1 MKREQLEQILLDVQK
16 PAQYI
21 GGELNSIMKDKEKV
35 DCRLAFCF
43 PDKYEVGM
51 SHLGM
56 KILYSLYN
64 ERENW
69 WCERVFAPD
78 ADMEQLMR
86 EKNIPLYGL
95 ESLDPIRDFD
105 FILFTMQYEMS
116 YTAILNMLDLA
127 GVPVRSKDRTALA
140 PMVVA
145 GGPCACNPE
154 PVADFIDI
162 FIIGEGEE
170 VNIELTD
177 LYMQAKK
184 EGWDKQRFLQQAA
197 QIGGVY
203 VPSLYDVSYRED
215 GTIDS
220 VKPNCPQAPE
230 KVTKRILADL
240 DKVYYPKQFVVPF
253 INIVHDRSMLE
264 IQRGC
269 LRGCRFCQAGFIYRP
284 LRDKHYDTLNADA
297 HSLCDTSGYEE
308 LSLTSL
314 STSDYKEI
322 EPLLDDLLNWTTE
335 QKVSLSLPSLR
346 VDNFSKELMD
356 KVSRLKKSGL
366 TFAAEA
372 GTQRLRDVIN
382 KNVTWDQIERGCR
395 IAFAEGYT
403 SVKLYFMMGLP
414 TETLEDI
421 KGIADTAQQVVDLY
435 YSMEHPKGKG
445 VQVTISVACF
455 VPKPDTP
462 FQFCAQDRRE
472 TLREK
477 QKYLLSCVHSR
488 KIKVNYHDSATS
500 VLEGVFAK
508 GDRRMGRVI
517 ETAYHNGAF
526 FDTWEEFFS
535 YDRWLEAFAA
545 CGLDP
550 DFYNYRALGLDEVTP
565 WSHLDVG
572 VTHAH
577 LVREY
582 QKALQA
588 QTTQPCN
595 RQCSACGANKLLGG
609 PCFDYSKNSL

>member
-1 MKREQLEQILLDVQK
+1 MIPSEIERLLPKVQK
-16 PAQYI
+16 PARYC
-21 GGELNSIMKDKEKV
+21 GGEINTIIKDKSKV
-35 DCRLAFCF
+35 TTRVAFCF
-43 PDKYEVGM
+43 PDLYEVGM

-56 KILYSLYN
+56 KLFYSAFN
-64 ERENW
+64 KREEI
-69 WCERVFAPD
+69 WCERVFAP
-78 ADMEQLMR
+78 AEDMRSLLLENNM
-86 EKNIPLYGL
+86 KLYGL
-95 ESLDPIRDFD
+95 ESFDPLDEFD
-105 FILFTMQYEMS
+105 VIMFTLQYELC
-116 YTAILNMLDLA
+116 YTGVLDMLHLS
-127 GVPVRSKDRTALA
+127 GIPLRQKDRKGLSH
-140 PMVVA
+140 MVMG

-154 PVADFIDI
+154 PVADFFDL
-162 FIIGEGEE
+162 FFLGEGEE
-170 VNIELTD
+170 VDLEVLD
-177 LYMQAKK
+177 LYGQAKR
-184 EGWDKQRFLQQAA
+184 EGWSRERFLQKAA
-197 QIGGVY
+197 QIEGVY
-203 VPSLYDVSYRED
+203 VPSLYDISYHAD
-215 GTIDS
+215 GTVAAITPKND
-220 VKPNCPQAPE
+220 APATI
-230 KVTKRILADL
+230 KKRIMPDFDKADF
-240 DKVYYPKQFVVPF
+240 PENFVVPF
-253 INIVHDRSMLE
+253 IDVVHDRAVTEVL
-264 IQRGC
+264 RGC
-269 LRGCRFCQAGFIYRP
+269 IRGCRFCQAGYIYRP
-284 LRDKHYDTLNADA
+284 YRERSVDVINRQAYDLCHNCGYDEV
-297 HSLCDTSGYEE
+297 SLS
-308 LSLTSL
+308 SL
-314 STSDYKEI
+314 STSDHSHLADLMEKMLVWA
-322 EPLLDDLLNWTTE
+322 EPEHVD
-335 QKVSLSLPSLR
+335 LSLPSLR
-346 VDNFSKELMD
+346 IDSMTPHLLEL
-356 KVSRLKKSGL
+356 VQRVRKSGL
-366 TFAAEA
+366 TFAPEA
-372 GTQRLRDVIN
+372 GSQRLRDAIN
-382 KNVTWDQIERGCR
+382 KNITEQEVLDTCR
-395 IAFAEGYT
+395 MSFESGYT
-403 SVKLYFMMGLP
+403 AVKLYFMMGLP